1 MSGTMMHGRSRT
13 QQCKMDRLDRAEF
26 FGFIDAALANNHGG
40 VNATRLEVARD
51 GNKRGRVGEARKQ
64 QIGLSV
70 SSL

>member
-1 MSGTMMHGRSRT
+1 
-13 QQCKMDRLDRAEF
+13 MDRLDRAEF